1 MTFST
6 KHGLQIHS
14 KSVHEKIRDFCKI
27 CTYRSSE
34 KGFVVKQI
42 LNKGTSQVHFD
53 IRPLQCDTCEARS
66 YTRRNLRKHMKGNL
80 VALKDQHLYGRA
92 FRELKDLESHMHN
105 ICDKGARSPRERAE
119 LERRCEETG
128 YVIISLKGPK
138 SRDGMITCKHT
149 PTFAESSKSTPPSKT
164 ISVFPKDS
172 ALEVQNQTLGSISKD
187 ANRMRKRQKDAQ
199 RKREKRQ
206 KETPAEREA
215 RLRNYQ
221 TKMTP
226 ELRKLDADRKRKSR
240 ANETPAEREY
250 RLQRVRES
258 QRRSRE
264 NRSYEFRQKDA
275 RRKREERQKES
286 QAKRVARLAAMRIYN
301 RTKERERQQLS
312 DHWDE

>member
-1 MTFST
+1 MMSYNCEKCPITLST
-6 KHGLQIHS
+6 KHGLQKHS
-14 KSVHEKIRDFCKI
+14 KSVHEKIRDFSCKI
-27 CTYRSSE
+27 CTYSTPK
-34 KGFVVKQI
+34 KGFLVKQI
-42 LNKGTSQVHFD
+42 LNKHTKQVHFD
-53 IRPLQCDTCEARS
+53 IRPIQCDRCVGRKLE
-66 YTRRNLRKHMKGNL
+66 KHMPDKHTT
-80 VALKDQHLYGRA
+80 LKNQHCGKA
-92 FRELKDLESHMHN
+92 FRELQDLESHMHY
-105 ICDKGARSPRERAE
+105 ICNRGARNPRQRAK

-138 SRDGMITCKHT
+138 STDGTITYKQT
-149 PTFAESSKSTPPSKT
+149 PTFAECPKPTPSKT
-164 ISVFPKDS
+164 ISDEPKDS
-172 ALEVQNQTLGSISKD
+172 CLDFHDQTSGYMSEE

-199 RKREKRQ
+199 RRREKRQ

-240 ANETPAEREY
+240 ANETPAERER

-264 NRSYEFRQKDA
+264 GRSYEFRQKDA

-286 QAKRVARLAAMRIYN
+286 QAKRVARLAAIRIYN
-301 RTKERERQQLS
+301 RTKRERGS
-312 DHWDE
+312 S